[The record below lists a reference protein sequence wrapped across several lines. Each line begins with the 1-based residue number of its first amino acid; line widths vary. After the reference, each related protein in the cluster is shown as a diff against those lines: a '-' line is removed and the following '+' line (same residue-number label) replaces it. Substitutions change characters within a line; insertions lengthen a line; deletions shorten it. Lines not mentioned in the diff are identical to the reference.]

1 MFEFFAENN
10 LIPHNQSDL
19 NQMIHTLTNFYR
31 LLMKY
36 KNHLTAVLMVVVY
49 FYTYLKRLITYDGIS
64 GNLLDTI
71 TDFSNSRTQEVAL
84 NGQIFLW
91 TSIEAGLTQGST
103 LRPLLSLVYIKDL
116 SDDLITDLK
125 LFAND
130 TSLFFCSPRYVI
142 HTSANSLNNDLSKV
156 SDWAMQ

>member
-1 MFEFFAENN
+1 MFEFFTENN

-19 NQMIHTLTNFYR
+19 NQMIHILTNFYR

-36 KNHLTAVLMVVVY
+36 TNHLTVVLMVVVY

-64 GNLLDTI
+64 GNLKYTI

-103 LRPLLSLVYIKDL
+103 LKPLLFSVYINDL

-130 TSLFFCSPRYVI
+130 TSLFSVV
-142 HTSANSLNNDLSKV
+142 HD
-156 SDWAMQ
+156 M